1 MANIE
6 KFATPINNRNIVQ
19 PVKEQKSHSAQRT
32 DFQDT
37 SKVRQTLPDSELDKQ
52 HNGITENQSG
62 PAAFMNLL
70 TDPDVT
76 VGFMKNIY
84 LMMDIVALLPMQNDA
99 LTTEIEQLFSKLMIS
114 PEEIP
119 DEMIEQENA
128 STAFKGEI
136 FDFLRGLVEDNK
148 SPQMKQ
154 AVISVLKSIN
164 SEKCREDI
172 LSALSGSFR
181 YLSSEM
187 KPSREIS
194 ARLFDLSEQ
203 FASENAGEN
212 FHSLKDEALS
222 VLNDMEY
229 SILYSER
236 SSRLVSMIRYDLS
249 RFNDNKD
256 FLTDSVNH
264 LMTMISEEDK
274 PEFLQ
279 MLYDHLSLFE
289 NRNTAAEL
297 SDSKVMNVMT
307 EILKLQSENEDIRS
321 LKSESVEN
329 IIHSILSSPSNFTP
343 LLHYIIPVEYEDVSA
358 FAEMWID
365 PDEEQKSENENEVT
379 HSIHMFIVFDIDNLG
394 KMETELYIRDKNIA
408 LSIYCPEEYVD
419 YINSFAGELRKCA
432 DTTDYRISDINIHK
446 SNVSRSLVDVFEGL
460 SLKRSGINVRI

>member
-37 SKVRQTLPDSELDKQ
+37 SKVRQTLPDSELNKQ
-52 HNGITENQSG
+52 HNGIIDNQSG

-99 LTTEIEQLFSKLMIS
+99 LTKEIEQLFSKLMIS
-114 PEEIP
+114 PQEIP

-136 FDFLRGLVEDNK
+136 FDFLRDLVEENK
-148 SPQMKQ
+148 SPQMKE

-212 FHSLKDEALS
+212 FQTLKNEALS

-249 RFNDNKD
+249 RFNENKD

-264 LMTMISEEDK
+264 LMTMIREEDK

-279 MLYDHLSLFE
+279 MLYDHLSLYE
-289 NRNTAAEL
+289 NRNAASVL

-343 LLHYIIPVEYEDVSA
+343 LLHYIIPVEYEDVTA

-365 PDEEQKSENENEVT
+365 PDEEKKSESENEIT
-379 HSIHMFIVFDIDNLG
+379 HCIHMFIVFDIDNLG
-394 KMETELYIRDKNIA
+394 KMETELYVRDKNIT

-432 DTTDYRISDINIHK
+432 DTTDYRISDVNIHE

>member
-1 MANIE
+1 MSNVE

-19 PVKEQKSHSAQRT
+19 PVKEQKSRSAQIT
-32 DFQDT
+32 DFQET
-37 SKVRQTLPDSELDKQ
+37 SKVRQTLPDSELNKQ
-52 HNGITENQSG
+52 QNGIVDNQRG

-84 LMMDIVALLPMQNDA
+84 MMMDIVALLPLHNDA
-99 LTTEIEQLFSKLMIS
+99 LTKEIEQLFSRMMIS
-114 PEEIP
+114 PQEIP
-119 DEMIEQENA
+119 YEMFEQENA

-136 FDFLRGLVEDNK
+136 FDFLRGLIDENK
-148 SPQMKQ
+148 SPQMKD

-164 SEKCREDI
+164 SEKCRDDI

-194 ARLFDLSEQ
+194 ARLFDLSER
-203 FASENAGEN
+203 FYAENASENYHE
-212 FHSLKDEALS
+212 LKNEALS
-222 VLNDMEY
+222 VLKDMEY

-249 RFNDNKD
+249 RFNDNKE

-264 LMTMISEEDK
+264 LMTMIREEDK

-279 MLYDHLSLFE
+279 MLYNHLSIYE
-289 NRNTAAEL
+289 NRNASYEL

-321 LKSESVEN
+321 VKSESVES

-343 LLHYIIPVEYEDVSA
+343 LLHYIIPVEYEDVTA
-358 FAEMWID
+358 FAEIWID
-365 PDEEQKSENENEVT
+365 PDEEEKSQSEKGLT
-379 HSIHMFIVFDIDNLG
+379 HSIHMLIVFDIDNLG
-394 KMETELYIRDKNIA
+394 KMETELYVRDKNIT
-408 LSIYCPEEYVD
+408 LSIYCPEESAE
-419 YINSFAGELRKCA
+419 YIRSFAGELRKCT
-432 DTTDYRISDINIHK
+432 DTTDYRIEEINIQI

>member
-6 KFATPINNRNIVQ
+6 KFVTPINNRNIVQ
-19 PVKEQKSHSAQRT
+19 PVKEQKSHSAERT

-37 SKVRQTLPDSELDKQ
+37 SKVRQTLPESELNKQ
-52 HNGITENQSG
+52 HNGIIDNQRG

-70 TDPDVT
+70 TNPDVT

-84 LMMDIVALLPMQNDA
+84 MMMDIVALLPMQNDA
-99 LTTEIEQLFSKLMIS
+99 LTREIEQLFSKLIIS
-114 PEEIP
+114 PEEIS

-136 FDFLRGLVEDNK
+136 FDFLRNLVDENK
-148 SPQMKQ
+148 SPQMKD

-172 LSALSGSFR
+172 LAALSGSFR

-203 FASENAGEN
+203 FSLENASEN
-212 FHSLKDEALS
+212 FSSLKNEALS
-222 VLNDMEY
+222 VLNDIEY
-229 SILYSER
+229 SILFSER

-249 RFNDNKD
+249 RFNDNND
-256 FLTDSVNH
+256 YLTDSVNH
-264 LMTMISEEDK
+264 LMTMIKEEDK
-274 PEFLQ
+274 PGFLQ

-289 NRNTAAEL
+289 NRYAGSNL
-297 SDSKVMNVMT
+297 SDSKVLNVMT
-307 EILKLQSENEDIRS
+307 EILRLQSENEDIKS
-321 LKSESVEN
+321 LKSESVES

-343 LLHYIIPVEYEDVSA
+343 LLHYIIPVEYEDTAA

-365 PDEEQKSENENEVT
+365 PDEEEKTGNQKELKRA
-379 HSIHMFIVFDIDNLG
+379 IHMFIVFDIDNLG
-394 KMETELYIRDKNIA
+394 KMETELYVRDKNIT
-408 LSIYCPEEYVD
+408 LSIYCPEEFVE
-419 YINSFAGELRKCA
+419 YISSFAGELRKCT
-432 DTTDYRISDINIHK
+432 DTTDYTISDINIHK

-460 SLKRSGINVRI
+460 SSKRTGINVRI